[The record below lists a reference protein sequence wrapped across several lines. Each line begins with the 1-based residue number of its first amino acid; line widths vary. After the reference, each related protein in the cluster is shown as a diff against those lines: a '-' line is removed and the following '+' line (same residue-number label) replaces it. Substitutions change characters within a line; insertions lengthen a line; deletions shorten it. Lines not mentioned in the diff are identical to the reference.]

1 MNQTIR
7 RAVLLAAALAAPA
20 AAQPSPEMLAASAG
34 ARFDAAAFGLAPG
47 QFRPLGSARPRLDAA
62 GTAEWESDMKAAATL
77 PKPISFQAAAPTAA
91 AELDLAALLNRHLK
105 TSLRYQLSGRTVW
118 FSGAFDR
125 SQKPYVSVL
134 VDGAAPRYFDVKAL
148 LDQEQHVSVGGAS
161 YTLSLS
167 ANIFHRMKSTIN
179 LKNDANSREAAR
191 FSVQDMLDAVAAAG
205 QRVALSDQSY
215 QFYYADGL
223 NGGAADPN
231 ARMFVF
237 ICGSSSD
244 SHVYLIPESLVPS
257 DKIGVFKMFNDK
269 RVGLVNSGGH
279 LKVIENP

>member
-20 AAQPSPEMLAASAG
+20 AAQPSSEMLAVSAG
-34 ARFDAAAFGLAPG
+34 ARFDAAAFGLTPG
-47 QFRPLGSARPRLDAA
+47 QFRPLGSALPPLGAA
-62 GTAEWESDMKAAATL
+62 GTLQWENDMKAASTL
-77 PKPISFQAAAPTAA
+77 PKPISFQSAAPTAA
-91 AELDLAALLNRHLK
+91 ADLDLAALLNRHLK
-105 TSLRYQLSGRTVW
+105 TNLRYQLSGRTVW
-118 FSGAFDR
+118 FSGAFDN

-134 VDGAAPRYFDVKAL
+134 VDGYAPRYFDVKAL
-148 LDQEQHVSVGGAS
+148 LNQEQSVSVGGAS

-167 ANIFHRMKSTIN
+167 PNIFHRMKSTIN

-191 FSVQDMLDAVAAAG
+191 FSVQDMLDNVAAAG

-223 NGGAADPN
+223 NGGVANPN

-237 ICGSSSD
+237 IFGNGAD

-269 RVGLVNSGGH
+269 RVGLVNSGGR

>member
-20 AAQPSPEMLAASAG
+20 AAQPSAEALSVSAG
-34 ARFDAAAFGLAPG
+34 AGFNAAVFGLAPG
-47 QFRPLGSARPRLDAA
+47 QFRPLGSARPQLDPA
-62 GTAEWESDMKAAATL
+62 GAAEWENGLSGATTL
-77 PKPISFQAAAPTAA
+77 PKPISYQTFAPTAA
-91 AELDLAALLNRHLK
+91 ADLDLAALLNRHLK
-105 TSLRYQLSGRTVW
+105 TNLRYQLSGRTVW

-134 VDGAAPRYFDVKAL
+134 VDGFAPLYFDVKAL
-148 LDQEQHVSVGGAS
+148 LNQEQHLAVGGAS

-167 ANIFHRMKSTIN
+167 PNIFHKMKSKIN
-179 LKNDANSREAAR
+179 LENDRNSREAAH
-191 FSVQDMLDAVAAAG
+191 FSVQDMLDNVAAAG

-223 NGGAADPN
+223 NGGVADPN

-237 ICGSSSD
+237 IYGSSSD
-244 SHVYLIPESLVPS
+244 FHVYLIPQNLVPS
-257 DKIGVFKMFNDK
+257 DRVGVFKMFNDK
-269 RVGLVNSGGH
+269 RVGLTSAGGR
-279 LKVIENP
+279 LRVIENP